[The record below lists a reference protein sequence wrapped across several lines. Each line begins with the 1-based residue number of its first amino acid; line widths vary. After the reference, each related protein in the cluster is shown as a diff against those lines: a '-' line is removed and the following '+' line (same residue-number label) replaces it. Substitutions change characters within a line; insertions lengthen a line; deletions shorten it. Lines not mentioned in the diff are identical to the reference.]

1 MNDDGSSLASL
12 LLDERVREVG
22 DVGSNTGG
30 GVLFILSVLAAGL
43 RLLSNLLQTQLTE
56 GDD

>member
-1 MNDDGSSLASL
+1 MDNDGSSLASL
-12 LLDERVREVG
+12 LLDERVGEVG

-43 RLLSNLLQTQLTE
+43 RLLSNLLQTQLI
-56 GDD
+56 DR